1 MCIAAMDT
9 LEKKVTDM
17 LPKAKEMKNGLD
29 KAIEHKLRN
38 PAGITCKIFY
48 LLNPS
53 SHLQ

>member
-9 LEKKVTDM
+9 LDKKVTDM
-17 LPKAKEMKNGLD
+17 LPKAREMKNGLD
-29 KAIEHKLRN
+29 KMIEHKLRN